1 MNRLFFLLSAIIVLL
16 CTNNNN
22 NVTFAMTSS
31 ALPKLRFIY
40 ADHIF
45 WRAECIRMALEFG
58 NVPFADARLSRDEIK
73 ELKEEVSVTI
83 T

>member
-1 MNRLFFLLSAIIVLL
+1 
-16 CTNNNN
+16 
-22 NVTFAMTSS
+22 MTSS

-40 ADHIF
+40 ADLIF

-73 ELKEEVSVTI
+73 QLKEEVSVTI
-83 T
+83 TRFFNCGSCARLFDGVL